1 MAQND
6 TGYEFY
12 VGPATHLEGASLA
25 IDGTARIDG
34 KIVGKV
40 AVKHLIVGPS
50 GCVVGD
56 ISGETAEVEGTV
68 EDSLQLSGKLTVCSS
83 GRIRGNIKYGSIE
96 CMEGAKLV
104 GEISTDWEGAVSEA
118 PVISDRLEA
127 FTATVSGDSLDAGA
141 ADDEDKGL

>member
-6 TGYEFY
+6 SGYEFY

-104 GEISTDWEGAVSEA
+104 GEISTDWEGAAAEA

-127 FTATVSGDSLDAGA
+127 FTAAVSSDSLDTGA
-141 ADDEDKGL
+141 ADEEDKGL

>member
-1 MAQND
+1 MAQQNESE
-6 TGYEFY
+6 YEFY

-40 AVKHLIVGPS
+40 AVKHLIVGPG
-50 GCVVGD
+50 GCVQGD

-68 EDSLQLSGKLTVCSS
+68 EDSLQLSGKLTVCAS

-104 GEISTDWEGAVSEA
+104 GEISTDWDADIEN
-118 PVISDRLEA
+118 PVVSDRLEA
-127 FTATVSGDSLDAGA
+127 FTASLGG
-141 ADDEDKGL
+141 ADDEAREELV

>member
-1 MAQND
+1 MADND
-6 TGYEFY
+6 SDYEFY

-50 GCVVGD
+50 GVVVGD

-68 EDSLQLSGKLTVCSS
+68 EDSLQLSGKLTVCAS

-104 GEISTDWEGAVSEA
+104 GEISTDWEGDSVVA
-118 PVISDRLEA
+118 PVVSDRLEA
-127 FTATVSGDSLDAGA
+127 FTAAIGNTDDDPVVGDG
-141 ADDEDKGL
+141 ENQ

>member
-1 MAQND
+1 MADND
-6 TGYEFY
+6 SDYEFY

-50 GCVVGD
+50 GVVVGD

-68 EDSLQLSGKLTVCSS
+68 EDSLQLSGKLTVCAS

-104 GEISTDWEGAVSEA
+104 GEISTDWEGDSVVA
-118 PVISDRLEA
+118 PVVSDRLEA
-127 FTATVSGDSLDAGA
+127 FTAAIGNT
-141 ADDEDKGL
+141 DDEPVVGDGENQ

>member
-1 MAQND
+1 MAQQNESE
-6 TGYEFY
+6 YEFY

-40 AVKHLIVGPS
+40 AVKHLIVGPG
-50 GCVVGD
+50 GCVQGD

-68 EDSLQLSGKLTVCSS
+68 EDSLQLSGKLTVCAS

-104 GEISTDWEGAVSEA
+104 GEISTDWDAEVEN
-118 PVISDRLEA
+118 PVVSDRLEA
-127 FTATVSGDSLDAGA
+127 FTASLGG
-141 ADDEDKGL
+141 ADDEAREELV

>member
-1 MAQND
+1 MADND
-6 TGYEFY
+6 SDYEFY

-50 GCVVGD
+50 GVVVGD

-68 EDSLQLSGKLTVCSS
+68 EDSLQLSGKLTVCAS

-104 GEISTDWEGAVSEA
+104 GEISTDWEGDSVAA
-118 PVISDRLEA
+118 PVVSDRLEA
-127 FTATVSGDSLDAGA
+127 FTAAIGNTDDDPVAGDG
-141 ADDEDKGL
+141 ENQ

>member
-6 TGYEFY
+6 SGYEFY

-96 CMEGAKLV
+96 CMEGAKLG

-127 FTATVSGDSLDAGA
+127 FTAAVSGDSLDAGA

>member
-1 MAQND
+1 M
-6 TGYEFY
+6 
-12 VGPATHLEGASLA
+12 A

-40 AVKHLIVGPS
+40 ASTGCGRS

-68 EDSLQLSGKLTVCSS
+68 EDSLQLSGNLPYAHPDD
-83 GRIRGNIKYGSIE
+83 IRGNIKYGSIE

-104 GEISTDWEGAVSEA
+104 GEISTDWEGSEA
-118 PVISDRLEA
+118 SAPVVSDRLEA
-127 FTATVSGDSLDAGA
+127 FTAAVAEEAKT
-141 ADDEDKGL
+141 GL

>member
-1 MAQND
+1 MAKTEAD
-6 TGYEFY
+6 YEFY

-68 EDSLQLSGKLTVCSS
+68 EDSLQLSGKLTVCAS

-96 CMEGAKLV
+96 CKEGAKLI
-104 GEISTDWEGAVSEA
+104 GEISTDWEGSFESA
-118 PVISDRLEA
+118 PVVSDRLEA
-127 FTATVSGDSLDAGA
+127 FTAAVAEEGDEPVIGSA
-141 ADDEDKGL
+141 EQ